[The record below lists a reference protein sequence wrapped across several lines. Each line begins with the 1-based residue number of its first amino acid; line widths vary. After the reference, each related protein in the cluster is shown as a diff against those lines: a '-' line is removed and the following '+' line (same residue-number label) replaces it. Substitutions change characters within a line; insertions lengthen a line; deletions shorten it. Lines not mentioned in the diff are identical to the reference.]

1 MYPLSKRFS
10 NGGEYLPASE
20 PAGSETS
27 IVIRRSRLWA
37 VLRDSRSLWLL
48 VVFAIAIATHAETL
62 QYWFVATDTLPLI
75 ETSRVQ
81 SPSGVAELFTQPLMA
96 GTDFVDT
103 ALFYRPVSSL
113 SYTLEYAVWG
123 LSPTGYH
130 LTNLLLHGTAAVLA
144 AVTIAEITRRPAVG
158 YLGAVLFAIHPLTA
172 GVVPPIARR
181 QDVLLTGFV
190 LGALLLFVRSRRTN
204 SRRLL
209 VGALGAYAAALGT
222 KEPAVALPGMIFM
235 WLVLYRGID
244 EWRSTLRRAVTGTVP
259 FVAVTVAYALVRLVV
274 LGGVGG
280 YRASAAS
287 GPGLAI
293 LFVPLK
299 YLRWVFQPTDV
310 VESVLTALPR
320 SVLLVAVLGGAAIG
334 LALVRYA
341 RRRGLDTVGLVAL
354 VVASVAVEGMLGVHL
369 LAPAMET
376 VLPFDPT
383 ESAIAIGYL
392 VDSLFIVGCMAGLLA
407 AIRGCRTLN
416 SSMRTHLVFFAS
428 WSVIVPG
435 LLLATGAGIGD
446 PLRIDDQIQ
455 TGYLCLVP
463 AMAALSLLGLTAAET
478 VVAAIRSRTARIDA
492 TVALLVLTVSLV
504 LPLVVTSP
512 LIVSNGDWN
521 AAGQL
526 NQQLLTGLKD
536 ELDGTAANAPVRLLD
551 QPTTGSVDPPHT
563 TSVKR
568 LQSYSFEAWFE
579 LQEPPQNRA
588 VELVGHHELR
598 PPYDRLSVEATRE
611 NGTVVIRAAPEC
623 TSVFMLRPNGR

>member
-1 MYPLSKRFS
+1 MHPLSKRFS

-37 VLRDSRSLWLL
+37 VLRDSRSLWLF

-96 GTDFVDT
+96 GTDFVET

-130 LTNLLLHGTAAVLA
+130 LTNLLLHGVAAVLA

-158 YLGAVLFAIHPLTA
+158 YLGAALFAIHPLTA

-181 QDVLLTGFV
+181 QDVLLTVFV

-209 VGALGAYAAALGT
+209 VGALGAYAAALGA
-222 KEPAVALPGMIFM
+222 KEPAVALPGIIFV
-235 WLVLYRGID
+235 WLVLYRGTG
-244 EWRSTLRRAVTGTVP
+244 EWRSTLRRAVTGTAP

-274 LGGVGG
+274 LGGIGG
-280 YRASAAS
+280 YRTSAAS

-334 LALVRYA
+334 LTLVRYA
-341 RRRGLDTVGLVAL
+341 RRRGLDTTGLVAL
-354 VVASVAVEGMLGVHL
+354 VVAGIAVEGMLGVHL
-369 LAPAMET
+369 LAPAMKT
-376 VLPFDPT
+376 VLPFGPT

-407 AIRGCRTLN
+407 AIRGCRIGD

-463 AMAALSLLGLTAAET
+463 AMAALCLLGLTAAEA
-478 VVAAIRSRTARIDA
+478 VVAAIRSRTIRVDA

-512 LIVSNGDWN
+512 LVVSNGDWN

-526 NQQLLTGLKD
+526 NQQLLTELDD
-536 ELDGTAANAPVRLLD
+536 ELDGTAADTPVRLLD

-611 NGTVVIRAAPEC
+611 NGTVVVRAV
-623 TSVFMLRPNGR
+623 TSG